1 MKAIL
6 SDQGVVLELSS
17 SPETQ
22 FHPAIAAAFVTVP
35 ANTKVGQIK
44 KGNKFVEQEI
54 IPSVEP
60 DVAIIPPIE
69 D

>member
-6 SDQGVVLELSS
+6 SDSGKVLELSS

-22 FHPAIAAAFVTVP
+22 FHPTIAEAFVPVP
-35 ANTKVGQIK
+35 ANTKVGQVK
-44 KGNKFVEQEI
+44 KGNKFVDDELP
-54 IPSVEP
+54 IP
-60 DVAIIPPIE
+60 AIDLPTE

>member
-6 SDQGVVLELSS
+6 SDIGVVLELSS

-22 FHPAIAAAFVTVP
+22 FHPTLAAAFVPVP
-35 ANTKVGQIK
+35 ANTQVGQIK
-44 KGNKFVEQEI
+44 KGNKFVEQEV
-54 IPSVEP
+54 IPSVDPE
-60 DVAIIPPIE
+60 VAIVPPVE

>member
-6 SDQGVVLELSS
+6 STEGIVLELSS

-22 FHPAIAAAFVTVP
+22 FHPTIAAAFVPVP
-35 ANTKVGQIK
+35 ATTNLGQIK
-44 KGNKFVEQEI
+44 KGNKFVDQE
-54 IPSVEP
+54 V
-60 DVAIIPPIE
+60 IPPVDLTDSE

>member
-6 SDQGVVLELSS
+6 STDGIVLELSS

-22 FHPAIAAAFVTVP
+22 FHPTLAAAFVPVP
-35 ANTKVGQIK
+35 ANTKVGQVK
-44 KGNKFVEQEI
+44 KGNKFVDDELP
-54 IPSVEP
+54 IP
-60 DVAIIPPIE
+60 AIDLPTE